1 MQHHEKVYYKLLKRD
16 NIMRKYIISY
26 LKEINDECV
35 DLEEVIE
42 ANDIFFAL
50 GSFCSKHSVYKRITS
65 IVEI

>member
-1 MQHHEKVYYKLLKRD
+1 
-16 NIMRKYIISY
+16 MRKYIISY